1 MFCFVYTAKLGISG
15 DVSGQIQTPASNN
28 KTALPAPPEQEPV
41 HVDHSAEI
49 AAQTE
54 QIRKDYEEKLAN
66 LQRMYEEEQ
75 TGKQKLQESLH
86 SLQDEYN
93 KKLEQVQQKYSAD
106 DEVSQSEEIVNKFQ
120 AQDDSHA
127 TTDVNQNEVILSLYA
142 MFLSKA
148 SGLFSVPLECQELFV
163 TRNRIWKRFC

>member
-1 MFCFVYTAKLGISG
+1 MFCFVFTAKLGISG
-15 DVSGQIQTPASNN
+15 DVSGQIQTPASSN
-28 KTALPAPPEQEPV
+28 KSALPAPPEQETAR
-41 HVDHSAEI
+41 VDHSAEI

-54 QIRKDYEEKLAN
+54 QIRKEYEEKLAN

-86 SLQDEYN
+86 TLQDEYN

-120 AQDDSHA
+120 AQGDSHV
-127 TTDVNQNEVILSLYA
+127 TTDVNQNEVTLSLFV

-148 SGLFSVPLECQELFV
+148 SGLFSVPLECHGLFAA
-163 TRNRIWKRFC
+163 RNRIWKGLC